1 MTQPTDRK
9 PKPAPKPDAGKP
21 NPAKPSQAR
30 GKRRGQARG
39 GNQQGP
45 PVARL
50 FFAVFV
56 PNELKPVLEMAQKKL
71 VGKWWKKVHPDQFHL
86 TLFFIGAWKKGAADK
101 LGQTA
106 RKAAQGIPAFT
117 AKLRGTGF
125 YPNEGTP
132 RVWFIKAE
140 GESFEVLSQ
149 RLAVELAKTTD
160 ETEPF
165 KSHITLARKKGSSP
179 RPPPIVLDLEFPV
192 TKFALVKS
200 TLTPAGPAY
209 QILEEF
215 SLEPAA
221 QLEPVQVEKQQAEV
235 NHPEIHPVEENE

>member
-1 MTQPTDRK
+1 MTQPAKTVRK
-9 PKPAPKPDAGKP
+9 PKPAAA
-21 NPAKPSQAR
+21 NAAR

-39 GNQQGP
+39 GSPQGP

-56 PNELKPVLEMAQKKL
+56 PSEAKGALENAQKKL

-125 YPNEGTP
+125 HPNEGTP
-132 RVWFIKAE
+132 RVWFVKAE
-140 GESFEVLSQ
+140 GEYFELLAG
-149 RLAVELAKTTD
+149 RLAAELASQPKQNQ
-160 ETEPF
+160 
-165 KSHITLARKKGSSP
+165 S
-179 RPPPIVLDLEFPV
+179 
-192 TKFALVKS
+192 
-200 TLTPAGPAY
+200 
-209 QILEEF
+209 
-215 SLEPAA
+215 A
-221 QLEPVQVEKQQAEV
+221 QSF
-235 NHPEIHPVEENE
+235 

>member
-1 MTQPTDRK
+1 MAGTIKRVDESIGERMTQAEKNVRK
-9 PKPAPKPDAGKP
+9 PKPAPA
-21 NPAKPSQAR
+21 NAAR

-39 GNQQGP
+39 GAPQGP

-56 PNELKPVLEMAQKKL
+56 PNEIKPALELAQKKL

-106 RKAAQGIPAFT
+106 RKAAQGIPSFT

-125 YPNEGTP
+125 YPNEGSP
-132 RVWFIKAE
+132 RVWFVKAE
-140 GESFEVLSQ
+140 GEHFEA
-149 RLAVELAKTTD
+149 LASKLAAELAKPTD
-160 ETEPF
+160 DLEPF

-179 RPPPIVLDLEFPV
+179 RPPPVVLDLEFPV

-215 SLEPAA
+215 SLAPAV
-221 QLEPVQVEKQQAEV
+221 QLSVVQSEAVS
-235 NHPEIHPVEENE
+235 NTEENE

>member
-1 MTQPTDRK
+1 MTQAEKNVRK
-9 PKPAPKPDAGKP
+9 
-21 NPAKPSQAR
+21 AKPTSTNAAR

-39 GNQQGP
+39 GTPQGP

-56 PNELKPVLEMAQKKL
+56 PNEVKPALELAQKKL

-106 RKAAQGIPAFT
+106 RKAAQGLPAFT

-125 YPNEGTP
+125 YPNEGSP
-132 RVWFIKAE
+132 RVWFVKAE
-140 GESFEVLSQ
+140 GEHFEA
-149 RLAVELAKTTD
+149 LASKLAAELAKPND
-160 ETEPF
+160 EIEAF
-165 KSHITLARKKGSSP
+165 KPHITLARKKGSSP
-179 RPPPIVLDLEFPV
+179 RPPPIVLDLEFAV

-215 SLEPAA
+215 SLAPAV
-221 QLEPVQVEKQQAEV
+221 QSEPVQLEKVHAEV
-235 NHPEIHPVEENE
+235 SYPEIQPMEENE

>member
-9 PKPAPKPDAGKP
+9 PKPGSKPDSGKP
-21 NPAKPSQAR
+21 NRAKPNQAKSSQAR

-39 GNQQGP
+39 GSQQGP

-56 PNELKPVLEMAQKKL
+56 PNELRPALEIAQKKL

-86 TLFFIGAWKKGAADK
+86 TLFFIGAWKKGAADQ
-101 LGQTA
+101 LGITA
-106 RKAAQGIPAFT
+106 RKVAQAVPGFT

-125 YPNEGTP
+125 FPNEGSP
-132 RVWFIKAE
+132 RVWFVKAE
-140 GESFEVLSQ
+140 GEHFEL
-149 RLAVELAKTTD
+149 LASSLAAELAKAN
-160 ETEPF
+160 TEIEAF
-165 KSHITLARKKGSSP
+165 KPHITLARKKGSSP
-179 RPPPIVLDLEFPV
+179 RPPPVVLDLEFPV

-200 TLTPAGPAY
+200 TLTSAGPAY

-215 SLEPAA
+215 ALSAASIQASHDPAS
-221 QLEPVQVEKQQAEV
+221 Q
-235 NHPEIHPVEENE
+235 PVEENQ

>member
-9 PKPAPKPDAGKP
+9 PKSDSKPDSGKP
-21 NPAKPSQAR
+21 NQVKPNQVKPSPAQ

-39 GNQQGP
+39 GSQQGP

-56 PNELKPVLEMAQKKL
+56 PNELKPALVIAQKKL

-86 TLFFIGAWKKGAADK
+86 TLFFIGAWKKGAADH
-101 LGQTA
+101 LGITA
-106 RKAAQGIPAFT
+106 RKVARDVPGFM

-125 YPNEGTP
+125 FPNEGSP
-132 RVWFIKAE
+132 RVWFVKAE
-140 GESFEVLSQ
+140 GEHFEL
-149 RLAVELAKTTD
+149 LASSLAAELAKAN
-160 ETEPF
+160 TEIEAF
-165 KSHITLARKKGSSP
+165 KPHITLARKKGSSP
-179 RPPPIVLDLEFPV
+179 RPPPVVLDLEFPV

-200 TLTPAGPAY
+200 TLTSAGPAY

-215 SLEPAA
+215 LLAPA
-221 QLEPVQVEKQQAEV
+221 VQSVSAS
-235 NHPEIHPVEENE
+235 NPVEENE

>member
-1 MTQPTDRK
+1 MTQPAKSARK
-9 PKPAPKPDAGKP
+9 
-21 NPAKPSQAR
+21 AKPTEANAAR
-30 GKRRGQARG
+30 GKRRGQVRG
-39 GNQQGP
+39 GAQQGP

-56 PNELKPVLEMAQKKL
+56 PTEVRPALELAQKKL

-125 YPNEGTP
+125 FPNEGSP
-132 RVWFIKAE
+132 RVWFVKTE
-140 GESFEVLSQ
+140 GEHFEA
-149 RLAVELAKTTD
+149 LAANLAAELAKPSND
-160 ETEPF
+160 LEPF
-165 KSHITLARKKGSSP
+165 KPHITLARKKGSSP
-179 RPPPIVLDLEFPV
+179 RPPPVVLDLEFAV

-200 TLTPAGPAY
+200 TLTAAGPAY

-215 SLEPAA
+215 SLEPASNLTSNLTSSSGRNSN
-221 QLEPVQVEKQQAEV
+221 QSIQ
-235 NHPEIHPVEENE
+235 PVEENE

>member
-9 PKPAPKPDAGKP
+9 PKPAAKP
-21 NPAKPSQAR
+21 NQAKPSQAR

-39 GNQQGP
+39 GSQQGP

-56 PNELKPVLEMAQKKL
+56 PNEVRPALELAQKKL
-71 VGKWWKKVHPDQFHL
+71 VGKWWKKVHQDQFHL
-86 TLFFIGAWKKGAADK
+86 TLFFIGAWKKGAADQ
-101 LGQTA
+101 LGITA
-106 RKAAQGIPAFT
+106 RKVARAVPGFR

-125 YPNEGTP
+125 FPNEGSP

-140 GESFEVLSQ
+140 GEHFEL
-149 RLAVELAKTTD
+149 LASSLAAELAKPIHGPND
-160 ETEPF
+160 EVEAF
-165 KSHITLARKKGSSP
+165 KPHITLARKKGSSP
-179 RPPPIVLDLEFPV
+179 RPPPVVLDLEFPV

-215 SLEPAA
+215 LLTPA
-221 QLEPVQVEKQQAEV
+221 VQ
-235 NHPEIHPVEENE
+235 PEAASNPVEENE

>member
-1 MTQPTDRK
+1 LAGTFENIGASMTQAEKTVRK
-9 PKPAPKPDAGKP
+9 PKP
-21 NPAKPSQAR
+21 SQNATQGNAAR

-39 GNQQGP
+39 GPPQGP

-56 PNELKPVLEMAQKKL
+56 PNEVKPALELAQKKL

-106 RKAAQGIPAFT
+106 RKAAQGIPSFT

-125 YPNEGTP
+125 YPNEGSP
-132 RVWFIKAE
+132 RVWFVKAE
-140 GESFEVLSQ
+140 GEHFEA
-149 RLAVELAKTTD
+149 LASKLAAELAKPSD
-160 ETEPF
+160 DLEPF

-179 RPPPIVLDLEFPV
+179 RPPPIVLDLEFAV

-215 SLEPAA
+215 SLAPASQA
-221 QLEPVQVEKQQAEV
+221 QT
-235 NHPEIHPVEENE
+235 NHPEVQPVEENE